1 MQKKMNGQGLLRY
14 GMKME
19 IGYNIEFLCKIQT
32 PLKARK
38 KYIDATQYNA
48 DTIRYSYS
56 TDVQQTSFL
65 YNLFLCV
72 VCFFCHF
79 YIVCN
84 RFEQERLE
92 NDTTE
97 LDSEVMAQMD
107 DDFTQERKPAV
118 QQETSADYTNINTQ
132 DLMANDSANRADTT
146 TAPPPTVIRNF
157 QFSGFKDEV

>member
-56 TDVQQTSFL
+56 TDDNRL
-65 YNLFLCV
+65 P
-72 VCFFCHF
+72 F
-79 YIVCN
+79 YIIYSCVLYA
-84 RFEQERLE
+84 FFVIFILYV
-92 NDTTE
+92 T
-97 LDSEVMAQMD
+97 
-107 DDFTQERKPAV
+107 
-118 QQETSADYTNINTQ
+118 
-132 DLMANDSANRADTT
+132 DLSRRD
-146 TAPPPTVIRNF
+146 
-157 QFSGFKDEV
+157 

>member
-19 IGYNIEFLCKIQT
+19 TGYNIEFLCKIQT
-32 PLKARK
+32 NSK

-72 VCFFCHF
+72 V
-79 YIVCN
+79 
-84 RFEQERLE
+84 
-92 NDTTE
+92 
-97 LDSEVMAQMD
+97 
-107 DDFTQERKPAV
+107 
-118 QQETSADYTNINTQ
+118 
-132 DLMANDSANRADTT
+132 
-146 TAPPPTVIRNF
+146 
-157 QFSGFKDEV
+157 